1 MGISDIGPLGSG
13 FTPLAALRA
22 HQTASNSLRDTLER
36 LATGKRIN
44 RGRDD
49 PAGLITSENLRA
61 ALASLDAESRRLER
75 MDHVVATADAALGEI
90 SDLLVEAEGLVV
102 ANANEAGVTP
112 EEREANQMQID
123 AIVGSINR
131 IASTS
136 SFNGENLLD
145 GSLTVESGGTSV
157 TVDDVTLGPIG
168 EGEAA
173 LAALSDHRT
182 NVAALRGELGS
193 FSRYTIGSRLAALS
207 VATENMAAAES
218 QIRDTDYG
226 LETANLARDQL
237 LVKSS
242 LKAIGLVNSARTN
255 ILDLLG

>member
-1 MGISDIGPLGSG
+1 MNDLGPLGMSPS
-13 FTPLAALRA
+13 PLGALRT
-22 HQTASNSLRDTLER
+22 HVTARNALRDTLER

-75 MDHVVATADAALGEI
+75 ADHVAATADAALGEI

-102 ANANEAGVTP
+102 ANANEAALSP

-123 AIVGSINR
+123 AVVASVNR
-131 IASTS
+131 IASTAG
-136 SFNGENLLD
+136 FNGQRLLD
-145 GSLTVESGGTSV
+145 GSLTVEAGGGSV
-157 TVDDVTLGPIG
+157 IVDDMTLGPIG
-168 EGEAA
+168 EGADA
-173 LAALSDHRT
+173 LAKLAGHRSK
-182 NVAALRGELGS
+182 VSSLRGELGS

-226 LETANLARDQL
+226 LETANLARDQM
-237 LVKSS
+237 LVKTS
-242 LKAIGLVNSARTN
+242 LAAIGLVNSARAN